1 MAGAIAW
8 ASVYPL
14 DVVKSRIQ
22 ALPAKECPHTT
33 AWQCALSSWR
43 SEGPRAFTKGLGAT
57 MSRGFLVNAAIF
69 VSFEALM
76 KAMADG

>member
-1 MAGAIAW
+1 MLAVLQA
-8 ASVYPL
+8 
-14 DVVKSRIQ
+14 Q
-22 ALPAKECPHTT
+22 ALPARESPHAT

-43 SEGPRAFTKGLGAT
+43 SEGPKTFTKGLGAT

-76 KAMADG
+76 KAMADD